1 MLMRLPH
8 WTGLLLAGALASG
21 PVSALEPDYRGML
34 LGGVLPDSD
43 RQAETGWGAQV
54 LWGMPLS
61 SWTALEPNFSGYTQT
76 RDAGGDTRALGLGLD
91 INFSNPR
98 RVNRP
103 FALMGF
109 GALHEDG
116 PNGDTAGAYA
126 NLGLGFIGRLGGSL
140 SWRAEARITRVL
152 NDELVNGRESVDDG
166 RVMLG
171 LQQSFGRVPPPVVK
185 PQAPPPKPKPAPQ
198 PTLSTEAAPPPQAPA
213 AAIAVPP
220 PDSDGDGVIDEFDQC
235 PSSAPGFQVDAAGCV
250 IQQTLVLRE
259 IQFATGSNELSPEAH
274 ARLNELAA
282 AMAAQPQLV
291 LEVGGHTDA
300 VGAAESNRR
309 LSLRRAEIVRQALIA
324 KGVAGARLQAVGYG
338 ERYPVASNET
348 VSGRATNRRVE
359 FKVLKR

>member
-1 MLMRLPH
+1 MRTKYF
-8 WTGLLLAGALASG
+8 TGLIVATSLACG

-43 RQAETGWGAQV
+43 RQADTGWGAQV

-61 SWTALEPNFSGYTQT
+61 AWTALEPNFSGYTQAL
-76 RDAGGDTRALGLGLD
+76 DAGGDTRALGLGLD
-91 INFSNPR
+91 INFSNQR
-98 RVNRP
+98 RDNRP

-109 GALHEDG
+109 GAQHEDG

-126 NLGLGFIGRLGGSL
+126 NLGVGFIGRLGGSL

-152 NDELVNGRESVDDG
+152 NDELVAGRESVDDG

-171 LQQSFGRVPPPVVK
+171 LQQSFGRAVAPVVQ
-185 PQAPPPKPKPAPQ
+185 PVAPPPKPKPAPE
-198 PTLSTEAAPPPQAPA
+198 PTLSTEAAPAPQAPA

-220 PDSDGDGVIDEFDQC
+220 QDSDGDGVIDDVDQC
-235 PSSAPGFQVDAAGCV
+235 PASAPGFQVDAAGCV

-259 IQFATGSNELSPEAH
+259 IQFETGSNELSPEAH

-282 AMAAQPQLV
+282 AMVAQPQLV

>member
-1 MLMRLPH
+1 MPVRAAH
-8 WTGLLLAGALASG
+8 WAGLILTGALVSG
-21 PVSALEPDYRGML
+21 PASALQPDYRGML

-61 SWTALEPNFSGYTQT
+61 SWTALEPNFSGYTQA

-91 INFSNPR
+91 INFSNQR
-98 RVNRP
+98 RANRP

-109 GALHEDG
+109 GAQHEDG

-126 NLGLGFIGRLGGSL
+126 NLGVGFIGRLGANL

-152 NDELVNGRESVDDG
+152 NDELVAGRESVDDG

-171 LQQSFGRVPPPVVK
+171 LQQSFGRVQAPVAVQ
-185 PQAPPPKPKPAPQ
+185 PLPPPPKPAPA

-213 AAIAVPP
+213 AAVAVPP
-220 PDSDGDGVIDEFDQC
+220 PDSDGDGVVDEFDQC
-235 PSSAPGFQVDAAGCV
+235 PSSAPGFQVDAVGCV

-282 AMAAQPQLV
+282 AMLAQPQLV
-291 LEVGGHTDA
+291 LEVGGHTDS
-300 VGAAESNRR
+300 VGAAENNRR

-324 KGVAGARLQAVGYG
+324 KGVAGTRLQAVGYG